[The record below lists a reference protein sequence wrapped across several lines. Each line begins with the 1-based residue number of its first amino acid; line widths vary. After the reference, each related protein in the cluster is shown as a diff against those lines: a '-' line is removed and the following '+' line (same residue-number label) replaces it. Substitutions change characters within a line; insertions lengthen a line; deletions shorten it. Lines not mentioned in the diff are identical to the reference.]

1 MREITRSLAKLSVRR
16 VKKAEALNVRRR
28 EQVRRALAM
37 AGEELGWAQVVALRD
52 DPLEVAA
59 RDVKEMLRTGLR
71 SLKQVLRRET
81 AKKEA
86 EGELLEEVLETV
98 RALAED
104 PDSEY
109 PVEITYTHTAR
120 DGGQGFVTKTETVE
134 VGDPEEAK
142 AAAKK
147 IEQSLPTWSKYQQE
161 MLEDLHRRRQSLD
174 EASRNLSDVLDSWNG
189 LFREVLV
196 TLT

>member
-1 MREITRSLAKLSVRR
+1 MREITRCLANLSVRR

-28 EQVRRALAM
+28 EQVRRALRL

-59 RDVKEMLRTGLR
+59 RDVQQMLRSGLR
-71 SLKQVLRRET
+71 SLKQVVSRET

-86 EGELLEEVLETV
+86 EGERLEEVLETV
-98 RALAED
+98 RTLAED
-104 PDSEY
+104 PDLEY
-109 PVEITYTHTAR
+109 PVEITYTRTAK
-120 DGGQGFVTKTETVE
+120 DAGQGFVTKTETIE

-142 AAAKK
+142 TAAKK
-147 IEQSLPTWSKYQQE
+147 MEESLPLWAKYRQE

-174 EASRNLSDVLDSWNG
+174 EASRHVADVIDSWKG

-196 TLT
+196 TLI